1 MAWKLFIDESIFR
14 QVPNYTVIEAR
25 KQNSQCSISSDLLE
39 AFIALQYA
47 SGIYGKEHS
56 LGFLWNEMYGP
67 KIFREI
73 TPQNMLK
80 SILRFLIF
88 DDKSTRKGRLHTDK
102 FTHIGEI
109 FEKFSNNCAT
119 KYTPTF
125 SLAIDEQLMPMKNR
139 CPFIVYMLN
148 KQDKFRIKFLVEVE
162 NKYMVNL

>member
-14 QVPNYTVIEAR
+14 QVQNYTFIEAR
-25 KQNSQCSISSDLLE
+25 KQNLQWGISSDFLE

-47 SGIYGKEHS
+47 RGIYGKGHS
-56 LGFLWNEMYGP
+56 LDFLWNEMYGP
-67 KIFREI
+67 KIFRET

-88 DDKSTRKGRLHTDK
+88 DDKSTKRGQLHTDK
-102 FTHIGEI
+102 FMHIGEI

-125 SLAIDEQLMPMKNR
+125 SLAIDEQLMPMK
-139 CPFIVYMLN
+139 IVVHLLYT
-148 KQDKFRIKFLVEVE
+148 
-162 NKYMVNL
+162 Y